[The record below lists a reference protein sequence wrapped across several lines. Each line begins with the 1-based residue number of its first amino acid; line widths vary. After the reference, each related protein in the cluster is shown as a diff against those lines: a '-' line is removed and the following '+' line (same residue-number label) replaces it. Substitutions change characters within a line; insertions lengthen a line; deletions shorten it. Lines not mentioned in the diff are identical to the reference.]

1 MITMM
6 RSELAQDALLRLR
19 VRYIQVIAWVAI
31 ISAPVGFAVQL
42 ISQIERGSE
51 IRVISLISTAS
62 FLALGA
68 GVLLLVATRRVLVA
82 ASLLVTILVI
92 ASLALSFPP
101 YLVIASLALIS
112 AAVLSNFPIFAA
124 ANVLIFGRGLYNLWQ
139 TFELA
144 GHHLSAEVGYAVASL
159 FVLVFVSL
167 AIRYFIAT
175 AERATSAARRS
186 AELLRHT
193 AEVGRVTAGL
203 LNVNELLTHASDLI
217 RDGFA
222 YYHVQMFLVGEST
235 DAVLAASTG
244 EIGQK
249 LLAEEYRVP
258 LGSPTVVGQMLQSGE
273 PVYTRGTRTDTAY
286 TQHPLLANTR
296 SQLAMPVLDGNRIVG
311 VLDVYSLRR
320 DAFQFND
327 IQALQIMSNQL
338 GTAIRNARLFESQ
351 NRSLQENKRLF
362 VESEG
367 RLRELQR
374 LNQQLTKAVWGE
386 YLKERGDIVG
396 VTLLENALQ
405 ADTQWTDSMVQAVQR
420 RQAVTQQNNGKQV
433 ITVPIVLR
441 GEVLGAIEVEP
452 DDPIREGDTVEMLR
466 AVAERLATSLENTR
480 LLEQTQADNA
490 QKQRLNEIAE
500 RFQSINTVDEL
511 LRVTVAELSESLG
524 AQRGSIRLGTLGMEL
539 EG

>member
-1 MITMM
+1 MM